1 MDTKQ
6 IKDLCQKFND
16 GLISYSTFKQ
26 ECMNIFA
33 NANMMHLRGVAE
45 DSARIIQ
52 DLSRVEEE
60 YNLNIEKE
68 IPMAR
73 PKITKANKTNPAE

>member
-6 IKDLCQKFND
+6 IKDLCQKFKD

-26 ECMNIFA
+26 ECMNTFQ

-68 IPMAR
+68 M
-73 PKITKANKTNPAE
+73 KEL

>member
-1 MDTKQ
+1 
-6 IKDLCQKFND
+6 
-16 GLISYSTFKQ
+16 
-26 ECMNIFA
+26 MNIFQ

-60 YNLNIEKE
+60 YNLNIEK
-68 IPMAR
+68 
-73 PKITKANKTNPAE
+73 